1 MQMRY
6 VGILI
11 ASVLSAS
18 CAQQYVPDN
27 TGNSPSDATNPTG
40 QPTVLIYDP
49 ITGTTKPQDPNA
61 SPIDSTSP
69 ENSASYAIKKGDT
82 VYSIGR
88 AYGLAPADIIAWNG
102 LTPPYALSIGQT
114 LILQGVPT
122 DAPKPPINLTPPS
135 KVGMLYHTVQKGD
148 TVYSIAKRHGRTP
161 QEIMSLNGLSSA
173 NTLQH
178 GQQLKVVPSKTSTK
192 SIAKKTIA
200 IPTNVSEHTVAAN
213 ETLFSIAK
221 RYGQEV
227 DEVANLN
234 GLSKP
239 YNLTVG
245 QTLQVKASTSKTKKT
260 KTSTKKPLKAT
271 KTVKESPVK
280 TEEVAETVS
289 DPKPT
294 KTSTSSTKAKTTEK
308 TSTSGG
314 FEIVRHK
321 VAAGDS
327 LETIAQKHGQKV
339 EDVGLW
345 NGIAPPY
352 AVQEGQTILI
362 YK

>member
-1 MQMRY
+1 MQMRFLS
-6 VGILI
+6 IL
-11 ASVLSAS
+11 ALSVLSAS

-27 TGNSPSDATNPTG
+27 AANSSPSATSG
-40 QPTVLIYDP
+40 EPTVLIYDP
-49 ITGTTKPQDPNA
+49 ITGTTKPREA
-61 SPIDSTSP
+61 SATPTDTSSP
-69 ENSASYAIKKGDT
+69 EISATYTIQKGDT

-102 LTPPYALSIGQT
+102 LTPPYALSVGQT
-114 LILQGVPT
+114 LTLQGVPT

-135 KVGMLYHTVQKGD
+135 KSGMLSHTVKKGD
-148 TVYSIAKRHGRTP
+148 TLYSIAKRHGRTP
-161 QEIMSLNGLSSA
+161 QEIMAWNGLSSA

-178 GQQLKVVPSKTSTK
+178 GQELKVAPSKTSVKSSTK
-192 SIAKKTIA
+192 KVTAPANT
-200 IPTNVSEHTVAAN
+200 TEHTVGAN
-213 ETLFSIAK
+213 ENLYRIAQ
-221 RYGQEV
+221 RYGQDV
-227 DEVANLN
+227 DELASLN

-239 YNLTVG
+239 YTLTVG
-245 QTLQVKASTSKTKKT
+245 QTLQVKAPASKGKKA
-260 KTSTKKPLKAT
+260 KTSAKKFTPKPTAKAL
-271 KTVKESPVK
+271 KTVEKEP
-280 TEEVAETVS
+280 EAVAETVS

-294 KTSTSSTKAKTTEK
+294 KTKTTEK
-308 TSTSGG
+308 TTTSTGG

-327 LETIAQKHGQKV
+327 LESIAQKHGQKV

>member
-1 MQMRY
+1 MPMRY
-6 VGILI
+6 LGILVLS
-11 ASVLSAS
+11 ALSAS
-18 CAQQYVPDN
+18 CAQQYVPEESAG
-27 TGNSPSDATNPTG
+27 TPTPTASG
-40 QPTVLIYDP
+40 EPTVLIYDP
-49 ITGTTKPQDPNA
+49 LTGTTKPRDATTA
-61 SPIDSTSP
+61 SSTDSSSS
-69 ENSASYAIKKGDT
+69 ENSATYTIKKGDT

-102 LTPPYALSIGQT
+102 LTPPYALSVGQT
-114 LILQGVPT
+114 LTLQGVPT

-135 KVGMLYHTVQKGD
+135 KTGMLSHTVKKGD

-161 QEIMSLNGLSSA
+161 QEIMAWNGLSSA

-178 GQQLKVVPSKTSTK
+178 GQELKVAPSGSKTSTK
-192 SIAKKTIA
+192 SITKAPANTA
-200 IPTNVSEHTVAAN
+200 EHTVAAN
-213 ETLFSIAK
+213 ENLYRIAQ
-221 RYGQEV
+221 RYGQDV
-227 DEVANLN
+227 DELASWN

-245 QTLQVKASTSKTKKT
+245 QVLQVKASASKGKKI
-260 KTSTKKPLKAT
+260 KPLAKKNKPAPAA
-271 KTVKESPVK
+271 KTVKTVEKEP
-280 TEEVAETVS
+280 EAAAETVS

-294 KTSTSSTKAKTTEK
+294 KTSAKTKTSEK
-308 TSTSGG
+308 TTSGSGG

-321 VAAGDS
+321 VVAGDS

>member
-18 CAQQYVPDN
+18 CAKQYVPDN
-27 TGNSPSDATNPTG
+27 AGDSPSSVTNPNA

-49 ITGTTKPQDPNA
+49 ITGTTKPQDA
-61 SPIDSTSP
+61 STTSINSTD
-69 ENSASYAIKKGDT
+69 NSSTYTIQKGDT

-88 AYGLAPADIIAWNG
+88 AYSLAPADIIAWNG

-114 LILQGVPT
+114 LTLQGIPT

-135 KVGMLYHTVQKGD
+135 KVGMLSHTVQKGD

-161 QEIMSLNGLSSA
+161 QEIMSWNGLSSA

-178 GQQLKVVPSKTSTK
+178 GLELKVAPSGSGSKNTTK
-192 SIAKKTIA
+192 SITKKIA
-200 IPTNVSEHTVAAN
+200 VPANVSEHTVAAN

-239 YNLTVG
+239 YHLTVG
-245 QTLQVKASTSKTKKT
+245 QVLRVKAPTSKTKKT
-260 KTSTKKPLKAT
+260 KTSTKKFPPPKAI
-271 KTVKESPVK
+271 KTVEKNTDP
-280 TEEVAETVS
+280 VS

-294 KTSTSSTKAKTTEK
+294 KAKNTEK
-308 TSTSGG
+308 TTTSSG

>member
-1 MQMRY
+1 MQMRFL
-6 VGILI
+6 GIL
-11 ASVLSAS
+11 ALSVLSAS
-18 CAQQYVPDN
+18 CAQQYVPDDAA
-27 TGNSPSDATNPTG
+27 NSSASSPTTASG
-40 QPTVLIYDP
+40 KPTVLIYDP
-49 ITGTTKPQDPNA
+49 ITGTTKPQDPNDA
-61 SPIDSTSP
+61 APDSVSA
-69 ENSASYAIKKGDT
+69 ENSATYTIKKGDT

-102 LTPPYALSIGQT
+102 LTPPYALSVGQT
-114 LILQGVPT
+114 LTLQGVPT

-135 KVGMLYHTVQKGD
+135 KTGMLSHTVKKGD
-148 TVYSIAKRHGRTP
+148 TLYSIAKRHGRTP
-161 QEIMSLNGLSSA
+161 QEIMAWNGLSSA

-178 GQQLKVVPSKTSTK
+178 GQELKVAPSGSKTTAK
-192 SIAKKTIA
+192 SIAKK
-200 IPTNVSEHTVAAN
+200 NVTVPANTTEHTVAAN
-213 ETLFSIAK
+213 ENLYRIAQ
-221 RYGQEV
+221 RYGHDV
-227 DEVANLN
+227 DELAILN

-245 QTLQVKASTSKTKKT
+245 QTLQVKAPTSKTKKA
-260 KTSTKKPLKAT
+260 KPSTKKFTPKPSAKAV
-271 KTVKESPVK
+271 KTVEKEPDTASD
-280 TEEVAETVS
+280 TVS

-294 KTSTSSTKAKTTEK
+294 KAKNTEK
-308 TSTSGG
+308 TSTNTGG

>member
-1 MQMRY
+1 MQMRFL
-6 VGILI
+6 GIL
-11 ASVLSAS
+11 ALSVLSAS

-27 TGNSPSDATNPTG
+27 VANSSATAPTSG
-40 QPTVLIYDP
+40 DPTVLIYDP
-49 ITGTTKPQDPNA
+49 ITGTTRPQDPNA
-61 SPIDSTSP
+61 ASTDSTST
-69 ENSASYAIKKGDT
+69 ESSATYTIQKGDT

-88 AYGLAPADIIAWNG
+88 AYKLAPADIIGWNG
-102 LTPPYALSIGQT
+102 LTPPYALSVGQT
-114 LILQGVPT
+114 LTLQGVPT

-135 KVGMLYHTVQKGD
+135 KTGMLSHTVQKGD
-148 TVYSIAKRHGRTP
+148 TLYSIAKRHGRTP
-161 QEIMSLNGLSSA
+161 QEIMAWNGLNSP

-178 GQQLKVVPSKTSTK
+178 GQQLKVAPSKISAK
-192 SIAKKTIA
+192 SISKKTIVPA
-200 IPTNVSEHTVAAN
+200 NTSEHTVSAN

-239 YNLTVG
+239 YTLTVG
-245 QTLQVKASTSKTKKT
+245 QTLQVKAPVSKGKKA
-260 KTSTKKPLKAT
+260 KTSAKKFTPKPSTKAV
-271 KTVKESPVK
+271 KTVEKESEAA
-280 TEEVAETVS
+280 TETIS

-294 KTSTSSTKAKTTEK
+294 KTSSKTAEK
-308 TSTSGG
+308 TSTSTSG
-314 FEIVRHK
+314 FDIVRHK

-327 LETIAQKHGQKV
+327 LESIAQKHGQKV